1 VNDRH
6 VRLRR
11 QRALAGVLV
20 GGAAI
25 AFVAGAM
32 IAAGD
37 GGSSGTAAR
46 AAVPP
51 APPNLP
57 RGGRRIFPEFRV
69 VAYYGAPQ
77 NRELGAL
84 GIGTPDQAGRRLART
99 ARAYGKR
106 TRPALPAMELI
117 ATIAQAAPGRDGMYR
132 ERQTS
137 AVIRRYLAAA
147 RRMKA
152 LLMLDIQPGRADFG
166 TEVRALER
174 WLREPDV
181 SLALDPE
188 WHVGPGEVPG
198 KTIGSTDA
206 ATVNAVA
213 RWLERIVARDRLPQK
228 LLVVHQFTPNM
239 IRDREQ
245 LRPRPGV
252 ALTVNVDGFG
262 WRAVKIAK
270 YHEFAQRGDA
280 IRDGLKLF
288 YEEDTNLLTP
298 GAVLDL
304 LPRPDLVVYE

>member
-1 VNDRH
+1 M
-6 VRLRR
+6 RR
-11 QRALAGVLV
+11 RRALLVTLGAGALV
-20 GGAAI
+20 
-25 AFVAGAM
+25 AFVAGAVL
-32 IAAGD
+32 AAGH
-37 GGSSGTAAR
+37 GGSSGSAAR
-46 AAVPP
+46 AATPP
-51 APPNLP
+51 APPGLP

-117 ATIAQAAPGRDGMYR
+117 ATIAQAAPGKDGMYR
-132 ERQTS
+132 ERQTPE
-137 AVIRRYLAAA
+137 VIERYLAAA

-152 LLMLDIQPGRADFG
+152 LLILDVQPGRSDFG

-174 WLREPDV
+174 WLHEPDV

-188 WHVGPGEVPG
+188 WHVGRHEVPG
-198 KTIGSTDA
+198 KTIGSTNA

-213 RWLERIVARDRLPQK
+213 RWLEGIVARDHLPQK

-239 IRDREQ
+239 IRHSEQ

-262 WRAVKIAK
+262 GRAVKIAK
-270 YHEFAQRGDA
+270 YREFAQRGDT

-288 YEEDTNLLTP
+288 YEEDTDILTP
-298 GAVLDL
+298 DVVLSL
-304 LPRPDLVVYE
+304 VPRPDLVVYE